1 MIAAVIDTTVLS
13 NFAHVDQPQLLRS
26 AFDDSVTV
34 RAVMDELAEGVRL
47 ARLPDV
53 NWRWLRVVE
62 LTTDELLR
70 ADELNRTLGR
80 GESECI
86 ALAQSRQWIVL
97 TDDRDARTAA
107 RTAGVSV
114 SGTLGCLMN
123 LIEINTLT
131 LSQADRWLEQM
142 VRHGYRC
149 PVKSLADLRR
159 D

>member
-13 NFAHVDQPQLLRS
+13 NFAHVDQPHLLRS
-26 AFDDSVTV
+26 AFDDPVTV

-47 ARLPDV
+47 VHLPDV

-62 LTTDELLR
+62 LTTDEQLH
-70 ADELNRTLGR
+70 ASELNRTLGR
-80 GESECI
+80 GESDCI

-97 TDDRDARTAA
+97 TDDRDARAAA
-107 RTAGVSV
+107 RAAGVAV

-123 LIEINTLT
+123 LIDANALT
-131 LSQADRWLEQM
+131 LPQADRWLAHM
-142 VRHGYRC
+142 VQHGYRC
-149 PVKSLADLRR
+149 PVKSLAELRR